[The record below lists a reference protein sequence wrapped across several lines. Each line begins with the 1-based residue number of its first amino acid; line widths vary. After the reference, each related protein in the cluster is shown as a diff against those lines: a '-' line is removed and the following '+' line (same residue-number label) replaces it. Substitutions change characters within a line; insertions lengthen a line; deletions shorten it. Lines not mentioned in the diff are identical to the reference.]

1 MADTYRRSASSL
13 NLGSRLFFFCWF
25 GRSLMRSRL
34 LALLQL
40 LLLLG
45 VFLCQLLGLLLMLLL

>member
-1 MADTYRRSASSL
+1 LLRR
-13 NLGSRLFFFCWF
+13 LGLIQAWRW
-25 GRSLMRSRL
+25 L

-45 VFLCQLLGLLLMLLL
+45 VFLRQLLRLLLLL